1 MTSSFDQS
9 IKIWDL
15 EKGKRIMNLNG
26 HTAEVIKLDYNYM
39 GDQVLSCSFDN
50 TAKIWDLRTGTMARN
65 LFGHTAE
72 VNVSKF

>member
-1 MTSSFDQS
+1 
-9 IKIWDL
+9 
-15 EKGKRIMNLNG
+15 MNLNG

-39 GDQVLSCSFDN
+39 GDQILSCSFDN